1 MLDVLLKRFRR
12 IHMVG
17 IGGSGMSGIA
27 EVLMGTGFRVT
38 GSDMSDSD
46 ITRRLQTMGA
56 EVFIGHDASYV
67 GDAEAVVYSSAI
79 RSDHVEL
86 VAARLNKIPL
96 IPRAEMLAELM
107 RMKAGVAIS
116 GTHGKTTTTS
126 LTGAVTTV
134 GNLDP
139 TVIIGGRLRRIEG
152 GVRRG
157 AGEIL
162 VAEADEF
169 DQSFLKLTPTLVV
182 ITNIDA
188 DHIEC
193 YGSFEALEDA
203 FVRFGNSVPFYG
215 RTIVCLDE
223 PSIQKVLPRFNRSI
237 LTYGLSPQADVRG
250 GEVKFD
256 RMETHFDVIVEN
268 TNLGNINLPL
278 PGKHNVLNAL
288 AAIAVGLELG
298 VSFDLIKSALEQF
311 EGVHRRFEIMGEI
324 NGVMVVDDF
333 AHHPAEIAATLA
345 AAKAGW
351 KRPLVAIFQPHLFSR
366 TQSLASEFGRAL
378 LAAET
383 AIVLPIYPAREQP
396 IEGVTNQLIVDAA
409 RKMGHKNVIG
419 LDDRSKVVEVV
430 RGILKSGDMLLTIG
444 AGDVYKL
451 APMIMEGLKNS
462 A

>member
-1 MLDVLLKRFRR
+1 MLDVLLKRFRK

-27 EVLMGTGFRVT
+27 EVLLGTGFRVT
-38 GSDMSDSD
+38 GSDLLDSEV
-46 ITRRLQTMGA
+46 TRRLRNLGA
-56 EVFIGHDASYV
+56 DVFIGHNAGYV
-67 GDAEAVVYSSAI
+67 GDAEAVVYSSAVQP
-79 RSDHVEL
+79 DHVEL
-86 VAARLNKIPL
+86 TAARNRKIPL

-126 LTGAVTTV
+126 MAGAVLTE

-139 TVIIGGRLRRIEG
+139 TVIVGGRIKRIEG

-157 AGEIL
+157 AGDIL

-169 DQSFLKLTPTLVV
+169 DQSFLRLTPTFVV
-182 ITNIDA
+182 ITNIDE

-250 GEVKFD
+250 SDVRFNRSETNFQVFFGGAQLGEIRLK
-256 RMETHFDVIVEN
+256 
-268 TNLGNINLPL
+268 L
-278 PGKHNVLNAL
+278 PGRHNALNAL
-288 AAIAVGLELG
+288 AASAVGLELG
-298 VSFDLIKSALEQF
+298 VSFEQIKTALESF
-311 EGVHRRFEIMGEI
+311 EGVHRRFEIFGEVRGI
-324 NGVMVVDDF
+324 MIVDDF
-333 AHHPAEIAATLA
+333 AHHPAEIAATLS
-345 AAKAGW
+345 AAKTGW
-351 KRPLVAIFQPHLFSR
+351 NRPLVAIFQPHLFSR
-366 TQSLASEFGRAL
+366 TQSLAKEFGRAL

-383 AIVLPIYPAREQP
+383 AIVLPIYPARESP

-409 RKMGHKNVIG
+409 REMGHKNIVG
-419 LDDRSKVVEVV
+419 LEDRNLIVEAV
-430 RGILKSGDMLLTIG
+430 RNAAKPGDMVLTIG
-444 AGDVYKL
+444 AGDVHKL
-451 APMIMEGLKNS
+451 GSMIIQGLQGND
-462 A
+462 